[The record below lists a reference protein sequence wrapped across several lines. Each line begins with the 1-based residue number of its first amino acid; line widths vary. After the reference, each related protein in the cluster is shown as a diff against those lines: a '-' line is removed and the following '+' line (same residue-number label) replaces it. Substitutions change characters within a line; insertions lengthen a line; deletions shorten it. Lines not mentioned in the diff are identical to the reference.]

1 MQLLSTIVVMLS
13 AMMFGHLNA
22 GEPTGPNGP
31 NEWASPGP
39 ADWASPIDTS
49 KRVIENEKMIYAR
62 NFEFDG
68 HVYLLFISED
78 AKGMRQVI
86 HDPDCP
92 CFKSKKEEKK

>member
-1 MQLLSTIVVMLS
+1 MIGSKSMQLLSTIVVMLS
-13 AMMFGHLNA
+13 AIMFGNLNA
-22 GEPTGPNGP
+22 SEPIGLN
-31 NEWASPGP
+31 GP